1 VEGEQFIVE
10 LQKAKQ
16 NYFIDRSIY
25 YASFPIQQQ
34 APRGEWDYHLRP
46 VYCVGI
52 LDFKFDESSKNEH
65 KYMHRVM
72 LTDIET
78 QDVFYEK
85 LCFIYL
91 EMPKFQKD
99 IPELKDRKDK
109 WLYFIKNLDSLQN
122 IPKLFIQDIAFQKAF
137 DEAEIAKFNRK
148 QQNQY
153 EKSLKYYRD
162 LKNVTDTAFFE
173 GKEEGIVEG
182 FEMGKEEGI
191 EIGIELGEK
200 KGIGIGEE
208 KERRKTIIKFL
219 KKGKLEPED
228 IADTLDIPLAIV
240 LQIKQEEN
248 L

>member
-1 VEGEQFIVE
+1 MACFVNPFT
-10 LQKAKQ
+10 
-16 NYFIDRSIY
+16 
-25 YASFPIQQQ
+25 
-34 APRGEWDYHLRP
+34 
-46 VYCVGI
+46 
-52 LDFKFDESSKNEH
+52 DFGFK
-65 KYMHRVM
+65 
-72 LTDIET
+72 
-78 QDVFYEK
+78 
-85 LCFIYL
+85 
-91 EMPKFQKD
+91 
-99 IPELKDRKDK
+99 
-109 WLYFIKNLDSLQN
+109 
-122 IPKLFIQDIAFQKAF
+122 KLFGEGADRNFPFENIT
-137 DEAEIAKFNRK
+137 FNRK

-208 KERRKTIIKFL
+208 KERRNTIIKFI